1 MQYQLY
7 EGMPPENVIEQ
18 IMNLYETI
26 FQTSSKN
33 IRNKMQKVDRLL
45 VLVALDNGKVVGF
58 KVGYEQGANEFYSW
72 IGGVDSA
79 YRRQGIG
86 STLMAMQHD
95 WLKQH
100 DYSVVTTTT
109 KNKWRNML
117 ILNLSMDLI
126 LSARIRTKRGNRKLS

>member
-7 EGMPPENVIEQ
+7 EGMPPEDVIEQ

-26 FQTSSKN
+26 FQTSSEN

-58 KVGYEQGANEFYSW
+58 KLGYEQGANEFYSC

-86 STLMAMQHD
+86 STLMTMQHD
-95 WLKQH
+95 
-100 DYSVVTTTT
+100 T
-109 KNKWRNML
+109 
-117 ILNLSMDLI
+117 
-126 LSARIRTKRGNRKLS
+126 G